1 MAPKTKP
8 QITQAQQEALNRDL
22 LLAARDGHFDGV
34 LIALED
40 GANVQAK
47 FGDQELSALH
57 LAALKGDV
65 KLASYLLNRGADIE
79 ARSIE
84 GDRALHLAALANHPR
99 MVEFLLAN
107 GADVNV
113 QNVDGISPLHRA
125 VQGQGEMVV
134 RSILD
139 AGVDPHL
146 VGDTLLGHAP
156 ALSLA
161 ENFVGEYAG
170 TAKAEV
176 AHTIT
181 HRIFRY
187 QQSLEQTLPETYTRE
202 TLAYEDSHTVAALD
216 QPRVWRQFR
225 DIMKQMEGTE
235 EGPLTKAD
243 LMKFNSG
250 RARWMQRGVECHA
263 AGDILEY
270 LVERGENI
278 TSDELVTTRGEPTP
292 LLKIFIE
299 NEEVATL
306 LKVENWLNEGLAGF
320 KKVLNALPA
329 ETRETLQNVHGAQA
343 ALQRAERSNGT
354 GRGA

>member
-8 QITQAQQEALNRDL
+8 QLTQKQREALNHDL

-34 LIALED
+34 CIALED
-40 GANVQAK
+40 GADVQAV
-47 FGDQELSALH
+47 FGDQQLSALH
-57 LAALKGDV
+57 LAALRGDV
-65 KLASYLLNRGADIE
+65 KMASYLLNNNADIE
-79 ARSIE
+79 ARSLE
-84 GDRALHLAALANHPR
+84 GDRALHMAALANHPR

-107 GADVNV
+107 GAEVNV
-113 QNVDGISPLHRA
+113 QNIDGLSPLHRA

-139 AGVDPHL
+139 AGIDPHL

-156 ALSLA
+156 ALALA

-170 TAKAEV
+170 TPKAEI

-187 QQSLEQTLPETYTRE
+187 QQSLEQKLPEVYTRE
-202 TLAYEDSHTVAALD
+202 TLAYEDSKTVAALD
-216 QPRVWRQFR
+216 QPRVWKQFR
-225 DIMKQMEGTE
+225 DVMKQMEGTP
-235 EGPLTKAD
+235 EGPLTKGD

-250 RARWMQRGVECHA
+250 RARWMQRGIECRA

-270 LVERGENI
+270 LAERDEYI
-278 TSDELVTTRGEPTP
+278 TADELVTTRGEPTA

-306 LKVENWLNEGLAGF
+306 LKVENWVNEGLAGF
-320 KKVLNALPA
+320 KKVLNALPEA
-329 ETRETLQNVHGAQA
+329 TRDTLQNIHGAQA
-343 ALQRAERSNGT
+343 ALQRAERSTGN